1 MNCDEAVFWVQNAS
15 LDMLWELFVKFDELV
30 SDWLK
35 PERSPKE
42 EEKTGTATHGWQH
55 ECFQPLT
62 SEKMALIVDLWEGQR
77 YLWDPAEKD

>member
-15 LDMLWELFVKFDELV
+15 LDMLWELFVKFDELA

-42 EEKTGTATHGWQH
+42 EEKTGTATHG
-55 ECFQPLT
+55 
-62 SEKMALIVDLWEGQR
+62 
-77 YLWDPAEKD
+77 